1 MNKIIILVADTG
13 SGKDFVLSQIQKY
26 DGIEIVKRYTNRS
39 PRLGEEENTLSTI
52 FNTPVSDIKKLTYN
66 YEGVEEGNFY
76 GVSADDLYDT
86 LKRGKSPV
94 IIFPNY
100 DSYVRMCMD
109 FDNLVVPIFIYRGI
123 EETYLEAWRE
133 SLIKRGSS
141 EEEIEKRESKRS
153 FYFEELYVKHT
164 CEFSENVILNLFG
177 LTTPEDICMQFT
189 GLALK
194 NDIDLYSPKRKL

>member
-1 MNKIIILVADTG
+1 MA
-13 SGKDFVLSQIQKY
+13 
-26 DGIEIVKRYTNRS
+26 
-39 PRLGEEENTLSTI
+39 
-52 FNTPVSDIKKLTYN
+52 KKFKYN

-76 GVSADDLYDT
+76 GVSADDLT
-86 LKRGKSPV
+86 AALKRGKSPV

-141 EEEIEKRESKRS
+141 EEGIYKKYGLFAYKEEEIEKRESKRS

-189 GLALK
+189 GITLK

>member
-26 DGIEIVKRYTNRS
+26 DGIEVVKRYTNRS
-39 PRLGEEENTLSTI
+39 PRLGEEQSSISTI
-52 FNTPVSDIKKLTYN
+52 FNTSVSDIKKLTYN

-76 GVSADDLYDT
+76 GVSADDLFDT
-86 LKRGKSPV
+86 LKRGKSPI

-100 DSYVRMCMD
+100 DSYLRMCMD
-109 FDNLVVPIFIYRGI
+109 FDDLVVPIFIYRGI
-123 EETYLEAWRE
+123 EETYLEDWRE

-141 EEEIEKRESKRS
+141 EEEIEKRENKRS

-164 CEFSENVILNLFG
+164 CEFSENVILNLYG
-177 LTTPEDICMQFT
+177 LTTPEDICMQFA
-189 GLALK
+189 GLAIK